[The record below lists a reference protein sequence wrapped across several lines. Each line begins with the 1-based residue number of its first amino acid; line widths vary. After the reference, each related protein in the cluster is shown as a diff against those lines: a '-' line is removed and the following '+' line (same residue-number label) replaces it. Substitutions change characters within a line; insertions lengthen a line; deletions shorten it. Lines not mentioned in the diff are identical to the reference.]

1 MVLPTDSIAGPVYPY
16 DTQAIPKRSIASPVS
31 SRSYVRPPSPK
42 SSTTTAAS
50 LRALPGGALVLELL
64 VVVVAG
70 VGARDVVA
78 VPIAGLEISFRSVG
92 EGRVLL
98 VGGLSYQKALPK
110 TKPRPAD
117 G

>member
-16 DTQAIPKRSIASPVS
+16 DTQAIPKRITVSPVS
-31 SRSYVRPPSPK
+31 FRSYVRPPSPQ
-42 SSTTTAAS
+42 SSTTTADS

-78 VPIAGLEISFRSVG
+78 VPIPGLDIRFGRSGKFV
-92 EGRVLL
+92 
-98 VGGLSYQKALPK
+98 
-110 TKPRPAD
+110 
-117 G
+117 